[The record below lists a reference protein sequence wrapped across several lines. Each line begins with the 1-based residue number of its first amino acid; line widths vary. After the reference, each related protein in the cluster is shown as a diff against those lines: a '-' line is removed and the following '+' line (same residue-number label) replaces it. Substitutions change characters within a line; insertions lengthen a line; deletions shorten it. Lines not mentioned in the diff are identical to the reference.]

1 MGSDWTKDFGFAREE
16 IFRSEE
22 TLRTIRHIRASWGG
36 EPEFLWEKFPDYAVF
51 RRQDNAK
58 WYAVILTVQ
67 AGKLGLA
74 DEERTEI
81 LDIRAD
87 AETMARSLDFEH
99 YFLKLNV
106 AIADD
111 NAKMTDMLGQMI
123 EEDKD
128 LELVGKAHN
137 GEEICNIIKDK
148 EPDVVI
154 LDIIMPKMDGLS
166 VMEKFSHDA
175 NVKKVPVFIVLSA
188 VGQERITE
196 DAFSLGADYYVLKP
210 FDNTTLLNRIKHIR
224 KIGERR
230 VREIPRPGITETKKP
245 QPERNLETDVT
256 NIIHEIGVP
265 AHIKG
270 YQYLRDAIILSVNDM
285 EMLNSITKVLYPTI
299 AKRHQTTPSRVE
311 RAIRHAIEVAWSR
324 GKMDTID
331 ELFGYTVSTGKGK
344 PTNSEFIALI
354 ADKIRLEYKN
364 RSLN

>member
-1 MGSDWTKDFGFAREE
+1 MD
-16 IFRSEE
+16 
-22 TLRTIRHIRASWGG
+22 
-36 EPEFLWEKFPDYAVF
+36 
-51 RRQDNAK
+51 
-58 WYAVILTVQ
+58 
-67 AGKLGLA
+67 
-74 DEERTEI
+74 
-81 LDIRAD
+81 
-87 AETMARSLDFEH
+87 
-99 YFLKLNV
+99 KLNV

-166 VMEKFSHDA
+166 VMEKFSHNA

-188 VGQERITE
+188 IGQERITE

-224 KIGERR
+224 KIGDRR
-230 VREIPRPGITETKKP
+230 VREIARPGITETKKP

-270 YQYLRDAIILSVNDM
+270 YQYLGMRSFCLSM
-285 EMLNSITKVLYPTI
+285 TWKCSIPLPRYYIQPL
-299 AKRHQTTPSRVE
+299 RN
-311 RAIRHAIEVAWSR
+311 AIRQHRAEWS
-324 GKMDTID
+324 G
-331 ELFGYTVSTGKGK
+331 
-344 PTNSEFIALI
+344 
-354 ADKIRLEYKN
+354 
-364 RSLN
+364 RSDMRSRWHGAGERWIPLMNCLDIL